1 MANNAVSTPPL
12 DAGPAVLADWLE
24 LTAFFDPKTRARLD
38 DIDDS
43 FKIQDQEAANDD
55 GEADAIKEDRRAQIE
70 AEITERAEH
79 LADAYPFTLS
89 ADGEELSL
97 KPRQELGNAA
107 FYMLC
112 LIFSHATRS
121 PILERAPS
129 ARALAQARRRHFQ
142 ILSTLA
148 VAGHIG
154 GPALSFGWPRKSG
167 ETIVQAIQRA
177 CLLSGVGTARN
188 PPGPVASK
196 FAKDGGIDVIAWR
209 PGINQAPPPAEMC
222 FGQAASGHGW
232 QDKNALD
239 VIPDFYESFYLDR
252 PQTNRVGVTII
263 PFRLQPQDHIVYGH
277 RHGHILD
284 RLRTPR
290 AALEGLRL
298 ASELGVVVDDADDVG
313 LLGRWVLSYRSEVR
327 HAA

>member
-1 MANNAVSTPPL
+1 MAKHAVSPPPL
-12 DAGPAVLADWLE
+12 DADADVLADWLE
-24 LTAFFDPKTRARLD
+24 LTAFFDRKARSRLD
-38 DIDDS
+38 DIDDA

-55 GEADAIKEDRRAQIE
+55 GEADAIQEERRAKIE
-70 AEITERAEH
+70 AEITERSQRLES
-79 LADAYPFTLS
+79 AYPFVLS
-89 ADGEELSL
+89 EDGEEIAL
-97 KPRQELGNAA
+97 KPRRDLGSAA
-107 FYMLC
+107 FYLIC

-121 PILERAPS
+121 PILEVPPTS
-129 ARALAQARRRHFQ
+129 RALALARRRHFQ

-148 VAGHIG
+148 VAGHVG

-167 ETIVQAIQRA
+167 ETIVEAIERA
-177 CLLSGVGTARN
+177 CLLSGAGTARK
-188 PPGPVASK
+188 PPGPVASR

-209 PGINQAPPPAEMC
+209 PAINQFPPPAEMC

-232 QDKNALD
+232 RDKNALD
-239 VIPDFYESFYLDR
+239 VIPDFYESYYQDR
-252 PQTNRVGVTII
+252 PQTNKVGVTVV
-263 PFRLQPQDHIVYGH
+263 PFRLQAADHVVYGH

-298 ASELGVVVDDADDVG
+298 ARQGVVVDDVEDVG
-313 LLGRWVLSYRSEVR
+313 LLGRWVLGYRSQVR